1 MLFTYVDRK
10 IKLTR
15 KWYLITIKHTYK
27 KLPSVLKIKSN
38 AISFYN
44 SIRFCMNIRD
54 KMAAQRK
61 LDGAPNT
68 KYFEAVET
76 IAQFD
81 SIRTWLH
88 KNCKKVT
95 HVEGR
100 YFAIM

>member
-1 MLFTYVDRK
+1 
-10 IKLTR
+10 
-15 KWYLITIKHTYK
+15 
-27 KLPSVLKIKSN
+27 
-38 AISFYN
+38 
-44 SIRFCMNIRD
+44 MNIRD

-100 YFAIM
+100 YLAIM